1 MTNCQVTN
9 RPEGRTVSSRYP
21 LVWDFDQ
28 VMNHF
33 FGESN
38 PTGRSL
44 RDSASPGTLAPAW
57 EVLENDS
64 EFKVILDLPGFTPE
78 DVSVEL
84 KKDLLTVTGQ
94 RHETNVEEK
103 NHVHVR
109 ERKFG
114 KFQRVLA
121 FREPV
126 ENDNVSA
133 SLDHGVLTIQVPKA
147 KEAQPKKIDIRT
159 KA

>member
-1 MTNCQVTN
+1 MTNSQVCN
-9 RPEGRTVSSRYP
+9 RPEGRSLMSRYP

-33 FGESN
+33 FGEGN
-38 PTGRSL
+38 PTAKML
-44 RDSASPGTLAPAW
+44 RESASTSTLAPDW
-57 EVLENDS
+57 EVIENDA
-64 EFKVILDLPGFTPE
+64 EFKVILDLPGFAPE

-94 RHETNVEEK
+94 RSETKSEEK

-126 ENDNVSA
+126 ENENVSA
-133 SLDHGVLTIQVPKA
+133 ALENGVLTIHVPKA

>member
-1 MTNCQVTN
+1 MTNSQVTN
-9 RPEGRTVSSRYP
+9 RPSGRSMSARYP

-38 PTGRSL
+38 PAARVSRETEST
-44 RDSASPGTLAPAW
+44 GTLAPAW
-57 EVLENDS
+57 EVIENDS
-64 EFKVILDLPGFTPE
+64 EFKVVLDLPGFAPE

-94 RHETNVEEK
+94 RNETKSEEK

-114 KFQRVLA
+114 KFERVLA

-133 SLDHGVLTIQVPKA
+133 SLDNGVLTILVPKA
-147 KEAQPKKIDIRT
+147 KESQSKKIDIRT
-159 KA
+159 K

>member
-1 MTNCQVTN
+1 MANCQVSN
-9 RPEGRTVSSRYP
+9 RSEGRSVASRYP

-33 FGESN
+33 FGEGN
-38 PTGRSL
+38 PASRVLRECSTGG
-44 RDSASPGTLAPAW
+44 ALAPAW
-57 EVLENDS
+57 EVVETDS
-64 EFKVILDLPGFTPE
+64 EFKVILDLPGFAPE

-94 RHETNVEEK
+94 RDETKTEEK
-103 NHVHVR
+103 DHVHVR

-126 ENDNVSA
+126 ANENVSA
-133 SLDHGVLTIQVPKA
+133 SLDNGVLTIQVPKA
-147 KEAQPKKIDIRT
+147 KDAQPKKVDIRT

>member
-9 RPEGRTVSSRYP
+9 RPEGRSVSSRYP

-33 FGESN
+33 FGENN
-38 PTGRSL
+38 PANRML
-44 RDSASPGTLAPAW
+44 REAESQGTLAPAW
-57 EVLENDS
+57 EVLESDS
-64 EFKVILDLPGFTPE
+64 EFKVILDLPGFAPE

-84 KKDLLTVTGQ
+84 KKDLLTVTGH
-94 RHETNVEEK
+94 RKETKSEEK

-126 ENDNVSA
+126 ENDNVAA
-133 SLDHGVLTIQVPKA
+133 SLENGVLTIQVPKA
-147 KEAQPKKIDIRT
+147 KEAQPKKIDIRI
-159 KA
+159 KS